1 MPRTQTL
8 LSLPLALLSFVLS
21 CQPASAEQTRLLW
34 QIGARDNNTAEF
46 ALGPR
51 DYAKFADDPLFVVG
65 VSKAK
70 EDWPYVQPGPADAW
84 AGARRHTFT
93 ICFGLK
99 EKPTASCRLRI
110 NLVDTQGQM
119 PPVLRIAVN
128 GQRVA
133 DKRMPRGGGDASING
148 DLSQARKHRM
158 AVDIAP
164 AMLQEGKNDIDITT
178 LSGSWVLYDW
188 IGFDA
193 PKEVESALVGSS
205 SQTRVDKIEMPAV
218 LVRSGG
224 YLCQPVRLTIRHAG
238 PPAKATFAVIGAELT
253 NDTATLKRGTQVI
266 ELTTPAVE
274 KETVKTVMADLPG
287 GKVSNWEITF
297 KPVRKWVVYLL
308 PHSHVDIGYTQL
320 QADVEKKQ
328 WSNIDMALELIHKS
342 AHYPREARFKWNAEV
357 LWAMDAYLHKA
368 PPEKQQRL
376 VDAIRAG
383 DVELDALY
391 GNELTGLCR
400 PEELL
405 RLMQWGDRLGRR
417 CGVKVNSAMISDV
430 PGYTWG
436 IVPAMSQAGVKYFSI
451 GPNYADRKGLTMST
465 WTDKPFYWIAP
476 DGEHKVLCWVPYM
489 GYALGHLGRPP
500 DQVLAERLPQLEKM
514 GYPYDMVYFRW
525 NVGGD
530 NGHPD
535 AGLSDLVKN
544 WNAKY
549 EYPKMVITTTSK
561 LFAEFERRY
570 GDTVPFAIPSFHG
583 DFTPYWE
590 DGAASSARETSLN
603 RTAAERLVQAETL
616 WSMLDPGPY
625 PDKRFSA
632 AWRNAVLY
640 DEHTWGAYNS
650 IDEPDVPFVKEQWRV
665 KQAYAL
671 DADAQSRQLLA
682 AATAGNDD
690 EKPAAAAIDIFNTSC
705 WPRTDLVVLSKEQ
718 SAVGDVVTDSTGQP
732 VPSQRLSTGELA
744 FLAKNVLALA
754 GRRFSI
760 AVGKAANEGGARAE
774 GTSLHSPTVALQLDP
789 ASGAVS
795 SLRDPAIDAELCDAK
810 SGIGL
815 NRYYYVLGSD
825 VKGARQSGAAKIT
838 VKESGPLMASLL
850 VESDVPGCARFSRE
864 FRVTDGLDRVDII
877 NVLDKTAV
885 RAKEGVH
892 LGFAFNVPG
901 CTTRMD
907 IPWAVIRPELDQLP
921 GACKNWFTVGR
932 WVDVSNRDY
941 GVTLA
946 TLDAPLVELGA
957 ITANLIGSQ
966 TDPNAWIH
974 KTGSSPL
981 LYSWVMNN
989 HWHTNY
995 LAEQSGP
1002 TAFRYALQPHKQY
1015 DPLAAQRFGVECSQ
1029 PLVVA
1034 PAHGAAPAAVP
1045 LLTLDTPDVIV
1056 ASIKPSADGKAQI
1069 VRLFAAAGKPAKVIL
1084 KWRSS
1089 EAWSVYRS
1097 NLAEE
1102 QIEPANGPIDV
1113 GAWEIVTLRVGPK

>member
-1 MPRTQTL
+1 MPRTLTL
-8 LSLPLALLSFVLS
+8 LSLPLALFSFILS

-34 QIGARDNNTAEF
+34 QIGTRNNGTAGF
-46 ALGPR
+46 ALGPKN
-51 DYAKFADDPLFVVG
+51 YANFTDDPLFVVG
-65 VSKAK
+65 VSRAK

-99 EKPTASCRLRI
+99 EKPAAPCRLRI
-110 NLVDTQGQM
+110 DLADTQGQI

-128 GQRVA
+128 GRRVA

-148 DLSQARKHRM
+148 DLSQARKHRF
-158 AVDIAP
+158 AVDITP
-164 AMLQEGKNDIDITT
+164 AALHEGKNDIDITT

-193 PKEVESALVGSS
+193 PKDVELSQSASAYE
-205 SQTRVDKIEMPAV
+205 TRVDKIETPAV

-238 PPAKATFAVIGAELT
+238 APAEATFAVIGATLE
-253 NDTATLKRGTQVI
+253 NATVSLKRGTQEI

-287 GKVSNWEITF
+287 GKVSNWEITL
-297 KPVRKWVVYLL
+297 KPVRKWVLYLL

-328 WSNIDMALELIHKS
+328 WSNIDAALDLIHKS
-342 AHYPREARFKWNAEV
+342 AHYPPEARFKWNAEV
-357 LWAMDAYLHKA
+357 LWAMDAYLRKA

-376 VDAIRAG
+376 VEAIRAG

-417 CGVKVNSAMISDV
+417 CGVKVDSAMISDV

-436 IVPAMSQAGVKYFSI
+436 IVPALNQAGVKYFSI
-451 GPNYADRKGLTMST
+451 GPNYGDRKGLTMCT

-476 DGEHKVLCWVPYM
+476 DGEHKVLCWVPFM

-500 DQVLAERLPQLEKM
+500 DQVMAERLPQLEKM

-525 NVGGD
+525 TVGGD

-570 GDTVPFAIPSFHG
+570 GDKIPAFRG

-616 WSMLDPGPY
+616 WSMLDPGRY
-625 PDKRFSA
+625 PDERFSA

-650 IDEPDVPFVKEQWRV
+650 ISEPDVPFVKEQWKV

-682 AATAGNDD
+682 TAMAGRGDAQPA
-690 EKPAAAAIDIFNTSC
+690 PAAVDVFNTCC

-718 SAVGDVVTDSTGQP
+718 SAAGDAVTDPAGRP

-744 FLAKNVLALA
+744 FLAKDVPAFA

-760 AVGKAANEGGARAE
+760 AAGKAANEGGARAE
-774 GTSLHSPTVALQLDP
+774 GTSLHSPAVALQLDP
-789 ASGAVS
+789 SSGAVS

-825 VKGARQSGAAKIT
+825 VKGARQSGPAKIA
-838 VKESGPLMASLL
+838 VKESGPLVASLL
-850 VESDVPGCARFSRE
+850 VESDAPGCAKFSRE
-864 FRVTDGLDRVDII
+864 IRVTDGLDRVDII

-885 RAKEGVH
+885 REKEGVH

-907 IPWAVIRPELDQLP
+907 IPWAVIRPEIDQLP

-932 WVDVSNRDY
+932 WVDVSNQDY

-946 TLDAPLVELGA
+946 TLDAPLVEVGA

-1002 TAFRYALQPHKQY
+1002 TTFRYALQPHKQY
-1015 DPLAAQRFGVECSQ
+1015 DPIAAQRFGVECSQ
-1029 PLVVA
+1029 PLVVV
-1034 PAHGAAPAAVP
+1034 PARGAAPAAAS

-1069 VRLFAAAGKPAKVIL
+1069 VRLFGAAGKLAKVNL
-1084 KWRSS
+1084 TWNAP
-1089 EAWSVYRS
+1089 EAKAVYRS
-1097 NLAEE
+1097 NLAEDRVAR
-1102 QIEPANGPIDV
+1102 ITGAVDV
-1113 GAWEIVTLRVGPK
+1113 GAWEIVTLRVEPQ